1 MLNAFALWLLLGS
14 ALSPLAIG
22 LAFVLDAWPYGLM
35 CLVVGLLLVVL
46 CCLLLR
52 NLSTQGERFPLTIE
66 QFERR
71 DHVMVGF
78 LLAYLLPVLRVGN
91 SELLVSLYV
100 LAVVVLVLRHS
111 GAYHFN
117 PAMSFLGYHF
127 HSVRT
132 KTGMEHVLIT
142 RAQTHSVGQELSV
155 VHLAPGVSLT
165 VPDNSV

>member
-22 LAFVLDAWPYGLM
+22 LGFTLEVWPYGIL
-35 CLVVGLLLVVL
+35 CFLVGSFLVGL
-46 CCLLLR
+46 CYLLLR

-78 LLAYLLPVLRVGN
+78 LLAYLLPVLRIGG
-91 SELLVSLYV
+91 SELPVSLYV

-117 PAMSFLGYHF
+117 PVMGILGYHF

-142 RAQTHSVGQELSV
+142 KAATHSVGQELSV
-155 VHLAPGVSLT
+155 VHLASGVSL
-165 VPDNSV
+165 SVSSNDA